1 MMMEAN
7 MSAGYGAV
15 NTKMDLI
22 NKKMT
27 LGLTLLEIIILN
39 NKCVQ

>member
-1 MMMEAN
+1 MVMEATLDP
-7 MSAGYGAV
+7 GYGRV
-15 NTKMDLI
+15 NTRMDLI